1 MESQR
6 GENKSDMKGRLP
18 LTMFGLIFFLGV
30 CVTPVLADRSPIVA
44 GWVEKV
50 GLPEYNLTLKA
61 KVDSGADSS
70 SLHAVSIH
78 RFTKNNQAW
87 VQFRTQG
94 GIAIQKPVLRIVH
107 IKTKMKGTQAREVVE
122 LPICLAGNLTTVPVN
137 LVDRG
142 HFSYPMLI
150 GRSAMAGKF
159 LINPNQQFLTTPEC
173 RPKGNRPS

>member
-1 MESQR
+1 MGNLSF
-6 GENKSDMKGRLP
+6 KKKKGVKRVP
-18 LTMFGLIFFLGV
+18 HLTVFGFLLFLGIFG
-30 CVTPVLADRSPIVA
+30 VTVQADTGPVVT

-50 GLPEYNLTLKA
+50 AIPEYNLTLKA

-87 VQFRTQG
+87 VQFRTQD

-107 IKTKMKGTQAREVVE
+107 IKTKTKGTQAREVVE
-122 LPICLAGNLTTVPVN
+122 LPICLAGRLKNVPVN
-137 LVDRG
+137 LVDRS

-150 GRSAMAGKF
+150 GRSAMTGQF
-159 LINPNQQFLTTPEC
+159 LINPHQKFLTE
-173 RPKGNRPS
+173 PKCAFKDRKKS